1 MHPAATGPVR
11 HDAHHPGK
19 PSPRVTDLGQ
29 LRLLS
34 RIVDQVGEG
43 VAVVDNDAR
52 IVYANTEF
60 ARMHRCSLDELHAQQ
75 FVGSDFYASDD
86 WAGPVQELMKQ
97 ALDEGIGRSEV
108 TRRRTDGT
116 TFAAHI
122 TLSLLRDDAGDL
134 VGRILCVQDVT
145 ERCEAVAQ
153 LRANERRLAD
163 AQEIARLG
171 SWEWDLVTG
180 TMKWSDQLFRITGL
194 PNDWAPDYE
203 RFLHR
208 IDRAD
213 RQRVKDAVQTSL
225 LTGRPYDVIYR
236 VPLPGR
242 PDCIVHARGDVVTD
256 AAGAPVVMRGTVQDV
271 TEAKVAEA
279 SLREANAR
287 MEELATRDQLTG
299 LTNRSLFSDR
309 LDQALAMGAR
319 GQRNVAVLFVDVD
332 RFKNINDSL
341 GHHCGDEVLVEVS
354 SRIVHALRAS
364 DTVARLGDDEFAVLL
379 GGSTTPEEA
388 AAAAERVL
396 AALRPPF
403 TGAGIEFFVGA
414 SIGVALWPED
424 CGSKVE
430 LLQHADVAM
439 HRAKAAGGNRFEM
452 FQPAM
457 TVAAHEHLRM
467 EADLRRAV
475 DGEEF
480 FLRYHPQ
487 VDLVT
492 GAVTGVES
500 LLRWAHPSSGE
511 IGPDTFIPLA
521 EETALILPIGDWVL
535 GEACRQAARW
545 RAELDTPLCMAVN
558 VSPLQL
564 AQPDF
569 VETVVRVLA
578 ETGLPPSALELE
590 VTESILIEDTGPAI
604 RALRALR
611 ELGVGLAIDDF
622 GTGYSSLSSLRRFLV
637 DRVKLDMSL
646 ISELGKGDDSARE
659 GNGALVAA
667 AINLAHALGLPT
679 VAEGIVHERQV
690 QTLASFGCE
699 QGQGFYWTQPL
710 LASELPPW
718 LADRPGHP
726 PA

>member
-1 MHPAATGPVR
+1 M
-11 HDAHHPGK
+11 
-19 PSPRVTDLGQ
+19 TDLGQ

-43 VAVVDNDAR
+43 VAVTDNDAR

-60 ARMHRCSLDELHAQQ
+60 ARMHRCSLDELQGQQ
-75 FVGSDFYASDD
+75 FVGSDFYARDD
-86 WAGPVQELMKQ
+86 WAGPVQALMKQ
-97 ALDEGIGRSEV
+97 ALAEGIGRSEV
-108 TRRRTDGT
+108 TRRRADGT
-116 TFAAHI
+116 TFAAHV

-134 VGRILCVQDVT
+134 VGRVLCVQDVT
-145 ERCEAVAQ
+145 ERCEAEAR

-180 TMKWSDQLFRITGL
+180 SLTWSDQLFRITGL
-194 PNDWAPDYE
+194 SDDWAPDYE
-203 RFLHR
+203 AFLLRLHP
-208 IDRAD
+208 AD
-213 RQRVKDAVQTSL
+213 RLKVEEAVDTSIA
-225 LTGRPYDVIYR
+225 TGQPYDVIYR
-236 VPLPGR
+236 VPRPGH

-256 AAGAPVVMRGTVQDV
+256 TNGTPIVMRGTIQDV
-271 TEAKVAEA
+271 TEAKVAET

-287 MEELATRDQLTG
+287 LEELATRDQLTG

-309 LDQALAMGAR
+309 LDQALALGAR
-319 GQRNVAVLFVDVD
+319 EQRNVAVLFMDID

-364 DTVARLGDDEFAVLL
+364 DTVARLGGDEFAVIL
-379 GGSTTPEEA
+379 GGSSTPEEA
-388 AAAAERVL
+388 AAAGERVL
-396 AALRPPF
+396 AAMRPPF

-439 HRAKAAGGNRFEM
+439 YRAKAAGGNRFEM

-457 TVAAHEHLRM
+457 TVAAHEHLKL

-480 FLRYHPQ
+480 FLRFHPQ
-487 VDLVT
+487 VDLAT
-492 GAVTGVES
+492 GAVTGVEA
-500 LLRWAHPSSGE
+500 LVRWDHPTRGE
-511 IGPDTFIPLA
+511 VQPATFIPLA
-521 EETALILPIGDWVL
+521 EETALIVPIGDWVL
-535 GEACRQAARW
+535 AEACRQAARW
-545 RAELDTPLCMAVN
+545 RAELATPLCMAVN

-569 VETVVRVLA
+569 VDTVIRVLH
-578 ETGLPPSALELE
+578 ETGLPAAELELE

-611 ELGVGLAIDDF
+611 DLGVGLAIDDF

-646 ISELGKGDDSARE
+646 ISVLGKGDDSARE
-659 GNGALVAA
+659 GHGALVAA
-667 AINLAHALGLPT
+667 AINLAHALGLQT
-679 VAEGIVHERQV
+679 VAEGISDERQV
-690 QTLASFGCE
+690 RTLTAFGCE
-699 QGQGFYWTQPL
+699 QGQGFFWTKPL
-710 LASELPPW
+710 LAADLPQWLAGHRGDLPPS
-718 LADRPGHP
+718 
-726 PA
+726 